1 MSVDHSQFFT
11 PLVGKEFR
19 ELFDMCRDEY
29 HMKVKYTQ
37 DLYLIKY
44 MRDFGADV
52 NNDFVRHCR
61 GVIFEKDSNPPKPVC
76 YPLSG
81 GVNYQLFKKF
91 NPFERVRVE
100 ESVDGTMINVF
111 YYKDEWRVATKGC
124 IGAKRSRWGSSK
136 SFYTM
141 FNEACNFDL
150 QVAYKV

>member
-44 MRDFGADV
+44 MRDFGADL
-52 NNDFVRHCR
+52 NNEFVRHCR
-61 GVIFEKDSNPPKPVC
+61 GVIFEKNSNPPKLVC

-81 GVNYQLFKKF
+81 GVNYQQFKKF
-91 NPFERVRVE
+91 IPFERV
-100 ESVDGTMINVF
+100 TI
-111 YYKDEWRVATKGC
+111 
-124 IGAKRSRWGSSK
+124 
-136 SFYTM
+136 
-141 FNEACNFDL
+141 
-150 QVAYKV
+150 